1 MDISLAPNMV
11 PSIPDQ
17 TEESTY
23 AEVTQLAV
31 YKSSSSGLPVEL
43 VGIIDG

>member
-11 PSIPDQ
+11 PSIHDQ

-23 AEVTQLAV
+23 AEVAQLAV
-31 YKSSSSGLPVEL
+31 YKSSSSGLPV
-43 VGIIDG
+43 